1 MFKSLSS
8 LGAAIGVV
16 FATLFSASAAVAETL
31 PVKGQPIPGQMGL
44 QNAATEMHSQITA
57 MFNWGLTI
65 PMTIIALF
73 VTILLVWVMIR
84 YNAKANPNPSSVT
97 HNTMLEVV
105 WIAIPT
111 VIVLVLLV
119 FAWRLIFFI
128 DAQPQR
134 PGLVITAVGKQ
145 WRWGYEYDRYMPS
158 ADYAQVQAALD
169 MGDAYDGDITAVGEY
184 VDLAGLTYDSC
195 SKQVC
200 GASTDVIELGEGLDL
215 AEVDNHMVIPSGT
228 DVAFQIAAD
237 DVGHSFAMPS
247 FGIKIDAWPGRTNYT
262 WTHVEP
268 GQEGV
273 YIGQCSE
280 ICGYGHAYMPI
291 IIEVVTPAQFD
302 AWVEAAHEQAISSN
316 GLEIPRV
323 TDVLG
328 DQYWANQTAMV
339 SQ

>member
-8 LGAAIGVV
+8 LGVAIGVV

-31 PVKGQPIPGQMGL
+31 PVKGQPLPGQMGL

-195 SKQVC
+195 SKQFVAPAPTSLSWVKVWIWLRWITTWSSHRAPTLPSRSPLTTLVTALRC
-200 GASTDVIELGEGLDL
+200 HHLVSRSMLGP
-215 AEVDNHMVIPSGT
+215 AAPTIPGP
-228 DVAFQIAAD
+228 
-237 DVGHSFAMPS
+237 M
-247 FGIKIDAWPGRTNYT
+247 
-262 WTHVEP
+262 
-268 GQEGV
+268 
-273 YIGQCSE
+273 
-280 ICGYGHAYMPI
+280 
-291 IIEVVTPAQFD
+291 
-302 AWVEAAHEQAISSN
+302 
-316 GLEIPRV
+316 
-323 TDVLG
+323 
-328 DQYWANQTAMV
+328 
-339 SQ
+339 